1 MYEIESEEKLKRLQG
16 LFAEKKVVDLNKMF
30 YEERSSLEIKFQ
42 NIVSDLT
49 EFLINQ
55 EIASTDKLRKTFF
68 KLLENPLIFL
78 FKVSRF
84 EIFNLR
90 LNAFDIEL
98 EPIDAIAELAASIL
112 QNIEAHQK
120 IPQTW
125 KARSEGNEYETYEQF
140 WNEAQT
146 KLIQDQIFLFYSY
159 LRKGGNIIRKK
170 FEEKVR
176 VVELYGK
183 IEEKLLKRCIENG
196 DGKTLKELSI
206 LNYELYLL

>member
-1 MYEIESEEKLKRLQG
+1 VHEIESEEKLKKLEA
-16 LFAEKKVVDLNKMF
+16 LFSEKKTVDLSKMF

-68 KLLENPLIFL
+68 RLLENPLIFL
-78 FKVSRF
+78 YKVSRF

-112 QNIEAHQK
+112 ENIDKHQK

-125 KARSEGNEYETYEQF
+125 SKKNEGNEYETYEQF
-140 WNEAQT
+140 
-146 KLIQDQIFLFYSY
+146 LH
-159 LRKGGNIIRKK
+159 
-170 FEEKVR
+170 
-176 VVELYGK
+176 
-183 IEEKLLKRCIENG
+183 
-196 DGKTLKELSI
+196 
-206 LNYELYLL
+206 

>member
-1 MYEIESEEKLKRLQG
+1 
-16 LFAEKKVVDLNKMF
+16 MF

-90 LNAFDIEL
+90 LNAFDIEY
-98 EPIDAIAELAASIL
+98 EPIDAITELGSSIL
-112 QNIEAHQK
+112 VNIEKHKK
-120 IPQTW
+120 ILERVT
-125 KARSEGNEYETYEQF
+125 KKSEGFGYESYDQF
-140 WNEAQT
+140 LHEAQT

-159 LRKGGNIIRKK
+159 LRKGGNIIKKK
-170 FEEKVR
+170 FEDKVR

-183 IEEKLLKRCIENG
+183 I
-196 DGKTLKELSI
+196 
-206 LNYELYLL
+206 